1 MCSLYRSSQSYQL
14 KASSLTP
21 SLPETLL
28 PIYRAIL
35 RVHRKYFTVMW
46 RELTGLSGLR
56 GGYSS
61 SSYFPAPFLVE
72 RERIR
77 KFEKL
82 NLKNR
87 TISFFEIFHS
97 LSWERGLIWT
107 INKYRRVVWTSI
119 YDGYIDVHLYDN
131 ILRVSVS
138 NPRMNIRTFI
148 ILETDNS
155 CQSYRTMGT
164 MGTEIIIFICY
175 I

>member
-97 LSWERGLIWT
+97 LSWGRGLIWT

-119 YDGYIDVHLYDN
+119 YDGYID
-131 ILRVSVS
+131 ISRS
-138 NPRMNIRTFI
+138 T
-148 ILETDNS
+148 
-155 CQSYRTMGT
+155 
-164 MGTEIIIFICY
+164 IIFFEYPFPIQKWISGRLSY
-175 I
+175 WRLIIHVNRIEQWEQWGRKL